1 MTGMS
6 GNSVQMLKRKA
17 TQSLRS
23 VRRDDA
29 EQVVQMPQPL
39 RHLRFCKYPPAT
51 QSAQAVNFRQ
61 TIGCNK
67 LRAEMKGRTRRT
79 LEESFKI
86 DFINENTRTNA
97 TRDLAQTFQRL
108 VIRQR
113 ARRVV

>member
-6 GNSVQMLKRKA
+6 GNSVQMLKRNA

-61 TIGCNK
+61 TVGRDK
-67 LRAEMKGRTRRT
+67 FRAEMKGRTRRT
-79 LEESFKI
+79 LEERFEI
-86 DFINENTRTNA
+86 DFINEHTRTNA
-97 TRDLAQTFQRL
+97 TRDLAQLLESF
-108 VIRQR
+108 VIRQHT
-113 ARRVV
+113 RRVV